1 MTEPKWAGDPPS
13 EWKTRVANENRL
25 VVVDA
30 QSHVLMRAGSEAT
43 VAEWWVREGHKQQYQ
58 HARIYREIDI
68 SDFLNAELA
77 AHEEKQ
83 AKIRQREHEKRE
95 EERRKWERYNYLD
108 EDAE

>member
-1 MTEPKWAGDPPS
+1 MTEPKWVGDPHS

-30 QSHVLMRAGSEAT
+30 QSHVIMRADSEAT
-43 VAEWWVREGHKQQYQ
+43 VAEWWVREGHTKQYQ

-68 SDFLNAELA
+68 SDFLNTELA

-83 AKIRQREHEKRE
+83 VKIRQREHEKRE
-95 EERRKWERYNYLD
+95 EERRKGERYNYLD